1 MTGQAKFS
9 IGQII
14 QHKLFGYRGV
24 IFEIDPV
31 FMLSEEWYQKVA
43 RSRPPKE
50 EPWYHVMVDNAI
62 HATYVAQ
69 QNLETAR
76 NLEPIDH
83 PDIDELLGD
92 YGNGRYHINRQ
103 QLQ

>member
-1 MTGQAKFS
+1 MPDQAKFS

-31 FMLSEEWYQKVA
+31 FMLSDEWYQQVA
-43 RSRPPKE
+43 KSRPPRE
-50 EPWYHVMVDNAI
+50 EPWYHIMVDNAL
-62 HATYVAQ
+62 HTTYVAQ
-69 QNLETAR
+69 QNLDTTKD
-76 NLEPIDH
+76 LQPIDH
-83 PDIDELLGD
+83 PDIDELLGSYD
-92 YGNGRYHINRQ
+92 NGQYHIRKH

>member
-1 MTGQAKFS
+1 MTDQAKFS

-31 FMLSEEWYQKVA
+31 FMLSDEWYQQVA
-43 RSRPPKE
+43 KSRPPRD
-50 EPWYHVMVDNAI
+50 EPWYHVMVDNAV
-62 HATYVAQ
+62 HTTYVAQ
-69 QNLETAR
+69 QNLDITKD
-76 NLEPIDH
+76 LQPIDH

-92 YGNGRYHINRQ
+92 YDNERYRIRKQ